1 MDNIKKRIKSYLQ
14 NHRQDMA
21 ETLSSL
27 LRMPTLPQEPSK
39 DAPYGIAIKNC
50 LDAVLQDCAQRG
62 FQTGNLDGYV
72 GWCEYGIGEE
82 MIGVAG
88 HLDVVPAGAGW
99 TETEPFSGEIKDDN
113 IYGRGA
119 IDDKGPLVAVL
130 YALTALK
137 ESGFEPRRRIR
148 LLFGTNEESGCGDMA
163 YYRSHGGELP
173 VIGFTPDGEYP
184 LINGEKGIIN
194 GTYTAPLQQEEN
206 QSIRLRKL
214 SGGTAANVCPD
225 FAYAEVTGNGL
236 DEIAANINMPDMV
249 IRPIENG
256 IRLEARGIA
265 AHGSTPEKGKN
276 AIGRLM
282 MALAQFPLEGN
293 LRRYIHFLAEKIGIE
308 TAGASLGIAMRD
320 EVSGALTFN
329 LGKIDYKEDSDSIE
343 YMFSTRYPVTK
354 EPDTVYCLVKKVFDD
369 NRFFAKDL
377 FHEKPLYMPPESEL
391 ARTLCRVYEEETGE
405 KAVPKCIGGGT
416 YAKSLPNILAFG
428 PIFPGDEVRE
438 HQPNEF
444 IELERLVKNAEIY
457 AAALYELAK

>member
-1 MDNIKKRIKSYLQ
+1 MNIKQRAKTYLQ
-14 NHRQDMA
+14 SHSRDMA
-21 ETLSSL
+21 QTLSSL
-27 LRMPTLPQEPSK
+27 LRMPTLPQEPSEG
-39 DAPYGIAIKNC
+39 APYGAAIKNC
-50 LDAVLQDCAQRG
+50 LDTVLRCCAQLG
-62 FQTGNLDGYV
+62 FQTGNLNGYV
-72 GWCEYGIGEE
+72 GWCEFGTGEE
-82 MIGVAG
+82 ALGVIG
-88 HLDVVPAGAGW
+88 HLDVVPAGGGW
-99 TETEPFSGEIKDDN
+99 TEAEPFSGDIKNGN

-137 ESGFEPRRRIR
+137 ETGFQPRRRIR
-148 LLFGTNEESGCGDMA
+148 ILFGTNEESGCGDMA

-194 GTYTAPLQQEEN
+194 GTYTATLRQTEK
-206 QSIRLRKL
+206 QSIYLRKL
-214 SGGTAANVCPD
+214 VGGTAANVCPD
-225 FAYAEVTGNGL
+225 FACAELEGNGL
-236 DEIAANINMPDMV
+236 DELAANLTMPDIT

-282 MALAQFPLEGN
+282 LALARFPLEGD
-293 LRRYIHFLAEKIGIE
+293 LRRYINFLAEKIGME
-308 TAGASLGIAMRD
+308 TAGASLGIAMHD

-329 LGKIDYKEDSDSIE
+329 LGKMIYQEESDSIE
-343 YMFSTRYPVTK
+343 YMFSIRYPVTK
-354 EPDTVYCLVKKVFDD
+354 EPDTVYQLVTKVFEE
-369 NRFFAKDL
+369 NQFYAKEL

-391 ARTLCRVYEEETGE
+391 ARTLCRVYEEETGQ
-405 KAVPKCIGGGT
+405 KAIPKCIGGGT

-428 PIFPGDEVRE
+428 PIFPGDIVRE

-444 IELERLVKNAEIY
+444 IEIERLLKNAEIY